1 VLEQPVLSHAST
13 PLLGLGQVIHQR
25 LSPARHGF
33 RYGVFFLFL
42 RMRQGTAASTWG
54 NHWWLSRN
62 RFGLLSFYD
71 ADHGAQKS
79 GLAWVEDIL
88 HSQGIHDADGDIWLQ
103 CFPRVLGYAF
113 KPVSFW
119 FCHRA
124 DGKLRCVITEV
135 NNTFGERHA
144 YLLDEGRALVWGEE
158 LTAAKVFHVSPF
170 CDVQG
175 SYRFRFM
182 RAQRAAADDRLVVRI
197 DYDAPNADDKAS
209 GVEQPLLQTS
219 VSGSL
224 APATASR
231 VLWAFVTHP
240 LMTLAVIARIHWH
253 ALRLWLKRVP
263 FFKKPTAPQR
273 FLTFSERK

>member
-1 VLEQPVLSHAST
+1 VLEQPASIHASA

-42 RMRQGTAASTWG
+42 RMRQANAASTWK

-71 ADHGAQKS
+71 ADHGAQKK

-88 HSQGIHDADGDIWLQ
+88 HTQGIRDADGDIWLQ

-144 YLLDEGRALVWGEE
+144 YLLDEGRTLVWGEE
-158 LTAAKVFHVSPF
+158 LKAAKVFHVSPF

-182 RAQRAAADDRLVVRI
+182 RAQRASADDRLVVRI
-197 DYDAPNADDKAS
+197 DYDVPNIS
-209 GVEQPLLQTS
+209 GMEQPLLQTS

-231 VLWAFVTHP
+231 VIWAFVSHP
-240 LMTLAVIARIHWH
+240 LMTLALIARIHWH
-253 ALRLWLKRVP
+253 ALRLWLKHVP

>member
-1 VLEQPVLSHAST
+1 MPHTTT
-13 PLLGLGQVIHQR
+13 PLIGLGQVIHQR

-42 RMRQGTAASTWG
+42 KMREGTVPSTWKS
-54 NHWWLSRN
+54 HWWLARN

-71 ADHGAQKS
+71 ADHGAKTK
-79 GLAWVEDIL
+79 GLAWVEEIL
-88 HSQGIHDADGDIWLQ
+88 RSQGIHDADGDIWLQ

-124 DGKLRCVITEV
+124 DGKLRCVVTEV

-144 YLLDEGRALVWGEE
+144 YLLDEGRILVWGEE
-158 LTAAKVFHVSPF
+158 LKATKVFHVSPF

-182 RAQRAAADDRLVVRI
+182 RAQRVGTQDRLVVRI
-197 DYDAPNADDKAS
+197 DHDTPDAQ
-209 GVEQPLLQTS
+209 GTEQPLLQTS

-224 APATASR
+224 APATAQR
-231 VLWAFVTHP
+231 AIGAFISHP

-263 FFKKPTAPQR
+263 FFKKPIAPQR

>member
-1 VLEQPVLSHAST
+1 MNTALHINDMPQ
-13 PLLGLGQVIHQR
+13 LGLGQVIHQR
-25 LSPARHGF
+25 LSPTRHGF
-33 RYGVFFLFL
+33 RYKVFFLFL
-42 RMRQGTAASTWG
+42 RMRQANKASVWP

-71 ADHGAQKS
+71 ADHGSQNNGPK
-79 GLAWVEDIL
+79 GLAWVEEIL
-88 HSQGIHDADGDIWLQ
+88 HTQGIHDADGDIWLQ

-144 YLLDEGRALVWGEE
+144 YLLDEGRALTWGEE
-158 LTAAKVFHVSPF
+158 LKAAKVFHVSPF
-170 CDVQG
+170 CAVKG

-182 RAQRAAADDRLVVRI
+182 RALRSSADDRLVVRI
-197 DYDAPNADDKAS
+197 DYDAPDSN
-209 GVEQPLLQTS
+209 EQELPLLQTS

-224 APATASR
+224 APATAKR
-231 VLWAFVTHP
+231 VLLAFITHP

-253 ALRLWLKRVP
+253 ALRLWLKQVP
-263 FFKKPTAPQR
+263 FIKKPLAPQR